1 MTDSTP
7 LFLRAARGEDT
18 ERAPVW
24 FMRQAG
30 RHLPEYRALK
40 ERYSFWDLVATPEL
54 ALEVTMQPLRRYGM
68 DAAILFSDIMTPL
81 PAMGI
86 NVEFRPGPVID
97 DPIRS
102 VEDVQR
108 LHVPE
113 IGEIAPYVAGAIRL
127 IRQESPVPLI
137 GFCGAPFTLAAYA
150 VQGGGSKDFAEFRG
164 LLRGNPK
171 AAHALLDKLTELSL
185 RYLTMQVEAGA
196 QAVQVFDSWAG
207 LHDRWTWQEYGAPY
221 VRRLLDGLADLGVP
235 RIYFAL
241 DVAHLI
247 GDIGSLPA
255 EVFGWDW
262 RLPLDEVREALGARA
277 VQGNLDPSV
286 LLANHDVIRN
296 EVRRVLRTGLGGGHV
311 FNLGHGIF
319 KTISPAAVEV
329 AVDEIRAF
337 DRHAERDKG

>member
-1 MTDSTP
+1 MSDSTP

-40 ERYSFWDLVATPEL
+40 EKYSFWDLVTTPEL
-54 ALEVTMQPLRRYGM
+54 ALEVTMQPIRRYGM

-81 PAMGI
+81 PALGI
-86 NVEFRPGPVID
+86 DVEFKPGPVIEA
-97 DPIRS
+97 PIRS

-108 LHVPE
+108 LEVPAAS
-113 IGEIAPYVAGAIRL
+113 EIAPYVQAAIKL
-127 IRQESPVPLI
+127 IRHECPVPLI
-137 GFCGAPFTLAAYA
+137 GFGGAPFTLAAYA
-150 VQGGGSKDFAEFRG
+150 VQGGGSKDFAAFRG
-164 LLRGNPK
+164 FLRGNPK
-171 AAHALLDKLTELSL
+171 AAHALLDKLTQLSL
-185 RYLTMQVEAGA
+185 HYLTMQVEAGA

-247 GDIGSLPA
+247 NDIGSLPA

-262 RLPLDEVREALGARA
+262 RLPLDEVREALSARSL
-277 VQGNLDPSV
+277 QGNLDPSV
-286 LLANHDVIRN
+286 LLASHDVIRN
-296 EVRRVLRTGLGGGHV
+296 EVRRVLRAGVGGGHI

-319 KTISPAAVEV
+319 KTVDPAAVQV
-329 AVDEIRAF
+329 AIDEIRSF
-337 DRHAERDKG
+337 DRHAGREQS